1 MQTRTY
7 ELEKLYYSIGEVA
20 EMFDVNTSLVRFWEK
35 EFPQLQPRKN
45 SRGNRVY
52 SKKDLELFRK
62 IHHLVKEKGFTLEGA
77 KNALREKRELP
88 ETKESVTDKLLKI
101 RSELVSISSSL

>member
-1 MQTRTY
+1 MPY
-7 ELEKLYYSIGEVA
+7 KEKEIEKLFYSIGEIA
-20 EMFDVNTSLVRFWEK
+20 EMLDISASMIRFWEK
-35 EFPQLQPRKN
+35 EFTQLQPRKN

-77 KNALREKRELP
+77 KNALRDKPADDFRDNI
-88 ETKESVTDKLLKI
+88 TDRLLRI
-101 RSELVSISSSL
+101 RSELQSIASSL